1 MIASMDLATRA
12 AELREAL
19 RRHNY
24 LYYVLGEP
32 EISDTEYDLMFR
44 ELLKQAETDSALAAQ
59 LYQLIADLAPMAK
72 FRDLN
77 KRIRLSRN

>member
-1 MIASMDLATRA
+1 
-12 AELREAL
+12 
-19 RRHNY
+19 
-24 LYYVLGEP
+24 
-32 EISDTEYDLMFR
+32 MFR

>member
-1 MIASMDLATRA
+1 MNLDEIARLSAGLVSAIGPPFRMDPD
-12 AELREAL
+12 
-19 RRHNY
+19 Y
-24 LYYVLGEP
+24 
-32 EISDTEYDLMFR
+32 LMFR

-77 KRIRLSRN
+77 KRIRISRN